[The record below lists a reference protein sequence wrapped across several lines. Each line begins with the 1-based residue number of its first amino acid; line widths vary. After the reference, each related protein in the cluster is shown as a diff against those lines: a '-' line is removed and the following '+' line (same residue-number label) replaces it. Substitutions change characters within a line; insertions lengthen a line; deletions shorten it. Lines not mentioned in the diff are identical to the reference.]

1 MPKNITDKIY
11 TIRGQKVM
19 LDYDLAE
26 FYGYETKVFNQQ
38 VRRNIE
44 KFKGEEFMFRLTKL
58 EAEQFSRSKKLT
70 LNTES
75 NLRSKNLTSNSETGI
90 LKSQNVTS
98 NTKTESPRSQNVTLK
113 SDNRG
118 SNIKYL
124 PHAFTEQGIYML
136 MTVLKGELAT
146 KQSRAL
152 IMTFKAMK
160 DYIISHQSV
169 VSKVIDNSK
178 DIAKIKTEIN
188 QIASEMTGVVKKS
201 EISPILLD
209 FAKVAETKEFLI
221 LNGEPM
227 KAKETYQDILSKAEK
242 RIYIID
248 NYISIKTLRILQ
260 AARPNIE
267 VIFFSDNVGSCLYG
281 SDVKDFKKDRKDLKI
296 KFIRTNNA
304 VHDRFII
311 IDGEK
316 FYHCGS
322 SSKDAGKRI
331 AVIHEITDKQ
341 IVKTIKDIVIKM
353 ANNREL
359 ILK

>member
-19 LDYDLAE
+19 LDYDLAGL
-26 FYGYETKVFNQQ
+26 YGYTTKAFNQQ
-38 VRRNIE
+38 VKNNIE
-44 KFKGEEFMFRLTKL
+44 KFEGEEFMFRLTKEEL
-58 EAEQFSRSKKLT
+58 KRLVRSKKLT
-70 LNTES
+70 S
-75 NLRSKNLTSNSETGI
+75 R
-90 LKSQNVTS
+90 
-98 NTKTESPRSQNVTLK
+98 
-113 SDNRG
+113 
-118 SNIKYL
+118 NIFAGQDGGARYL

-152 IMTFKAMK
+152 VMTFKAMK

-169 VSKVIDNSK
+169 VSKVIDNTK
-178 DIAKIKTEIN
+178 DIAEIKTEIK
-188 QIASEMTGVVKKS
+188 QITSEMTGVVKKS

-221 LNGEPM
+221 LNGEPA
-227 KAKETYQDILSKAEK
+227 KAKETYRDIFKKAKK

-248 NYISIKTLRILQ
+248 NYISIKTLRLLQ
-260 AARPNIE
+260 AAKSNIE
-267 VIFFSDNVGSCLYG
+267 VIFFSDNIGNCLYA
-281 SDVKDFKKDRKDLKI
+281 SDVKDFKKDRKDLEI

-331 AVIHEITDKQ
+331 AVIHEIADKQ

>member
-1 MPKNITDKIY
+1 MSKNITDKIY

-26 FYGYETKVFNQQ
+26 LYGYETKAFNRQ
-38 VRRNIE
+38 VKNNID
-44 KFKGEEFMFRLTKL
+44 KFEGEEFMFQLTKS
-58 EAEQFSRSKKLT
+58 EAEQILRCNFYTSSSR
-70 LNTES
+70 N
-75 NLRSKNLTSNSETGI
+75 NLMSQNVTSNSETGI
-90 LKSQNVTS
+90 LRCQNGTS
-98 NTKTESPRSQNVTLK
+98 SWGGAR
-113 SDNRG
+113 
-118 SNIKYL
+118 YL

-169 VSKVIDNSK
+169 VSKVIDNTK
-178 DIAKIKTEIN
+178 DIAKIKTEIK
-188 QIASEMTGVVKKS
+188 QITSEMTGVVKKS

-221 LNGEPM
+221 LNGEPA
-227 KAKETYQDILSKAEK
+227 KAKETYQDIFKKAKK
-242 RIYIID
+242 RIYVID
-248 NYISIKTLRILQ
+248 NYISIKTLRLLQ
-260 AARPNIE
+260 AAKSNTE
-267 VIFFSDNVGSCLYG
+267 VIFFSDNIGNCLYA
-281 SDVKDFKKDRKDLKI
+281 SDVKDFKKDRKDLEI

-331 AVIHEITDKQ
+331 AVIHEITDNE
-341 IVKTIKDIVIKM
+341 IIKTIKNVIVKM